1 MTDLIKVEQ
10 QGEVVHIILNR
21 PDKRNALNLPMME
34 QLDAVMD
41 DVERLSGVRV
51 VILRG
56 EGQGFSAGI
65 DLMGFMT
72 GELNDRFGEGWREN
86 LFTLTAFY
94 QGIMTKIEACTYP
107 VIALLHNYCLG
118 MGFELALACDFR
130 IATTGTRLGLPEAR
144 IGLIPDV
151 GGTTRLTRILGVA
164 RAKEYIM
171 TGREFDL
178 TDAERWG
185 VVNHIVAED
194 QLMARGMALA
204 DELCAAAPL
213 AVSYAKK
220 VIDGMTDIER
230 GLRMEAWAQSI
241 LIRTEDVMHG
251 AQAMMTKQ
259 KPQWK
264 GK

>member
-1 MTDLIKVEQ
+1 MSDLIQLEQ
-10 QGEVVHIILNR
+10 EGEIVHIILNR

-34 QLDAVMD
+34 QLDSAID
-41 DVERLSGVRV
+41 QVERLSGIRV
-51 VILRG
+51 VILRA

-72 GELNDRFGEGWREN
+72 GELNARFGDDWREN
-86 LFTLTAFY
+86 LFTLTAYY
-94 QGIMTKIEACTYP
+94 QGIMTKIESCTYP

-130 IATTGTRLGLPEAR
+130 IASTGTRIGLPEAR
-144 IGLIPDV
+144 LGLIPDV
-151 GGTTRLTRILGVA
+151 GGTTRLTRLLGVA

-171 TGREFDL
+171 TGREFVLD
-178 TDAERWG
+178 DAERWG
-185 VVNHIVAED
+185 VVNHVVAQD
-194 QLMARGMALA
+194 DLLARGLALA
-204 DELCAAAPL
+204 EELCAAAPL
-213 AVSYAKK
+213 SVSYAKK
-220 VIDGMTDIER
+220 VIDGMSDIER

-251 AQAMMTKQ
+251 AQAMMSKQ
-259 KPQWK
+259 KPEWK